1 MTTTMGV
8 VPKKN
13 LYTGPYFLDH
23 LQAVVQRCS
32 ASILSENDV
41 QHQTSF

>member
-23 LQAVVQRCS
+23 LQALGQCCS
-32 ASILSENDV
+32 AIILSGNGE
-41 QHQTSF
+41 QPQTWL

>member
-23 LQAVVQRCS
+23 LQAFIQCCS
-32 ASILSENDV
+32 ASILSEDDA
-41 QHQTSF
+41 QPQT